1 MLSEFLGTALLVA
14 VGCSFV
20 VLDFG
25 RGSPVIHWIPSAGIR
40 RALTGFLFGC
50 VGGSIAVTRIGKVSG
65 AHINPVVSMAFWIK
79 GKLTG
84 KLAVRY
90 VIAQLAG
97 AIVGTLPL
105 LLWGSMAQSTK
116 DAATIPG
123 AAGVWAAALGEV
135 GATFC
140 LIVGLFSFVGHR
152 SLRRFTPL
160 LFPFL
165 YAFLVYWEAP
175 LSGTSTNPARSL
187 GPAVVA
193 AVWHGWWVYWVG
205 PGLGAVLAL
214 GFLTLGKP
222 LTHWNMEVAKFYHFH
237 HDPAGIFHRRAE
249 DLLKVRTHSERL

>member
-1 MLSEFLGTALLVA
+1 MLSEFIGTALLVA

-20 VLDFG
+20 VWDFG
-25 RGSPVIHWIPSAGIR
+25 RGSPMIHWIPSAGFR
-40 RALTGFLFGC
+40 RALTGFLFGS
-50 VGGSIAVTRIGKVSG
+50 VGGSIAVSRVGKVSG
-65 AHINPVVSMAFWIK
+65 AHINPVVSMGFWIR

-84 KLAVRY
+84 RLALRY

-97 AIVGTLPL
+97 GIIGTLAL
-105 LLWGSMAQSTK
+105 LLWGPLAQSTK

-123 AAGVWAAALGEV
+123 ASGVWVAALGEM

-193 AVWHGWWVYWVG
+193 SAWHGWWVYWVG
-205 PGLGAVLAL
+205 PGMGTMLAL
-214 GFLTLGKP
+214 GVLSLAKP
-222 LTHWNMEVAKFYHFH
+222 LTHWDMEVAKLYHFH
-237 HDPAGIFHRRAE
+237 RDPAGIFHQLKK
-249 DLLKVRTHSERL
+249 DLVNIRSHSK